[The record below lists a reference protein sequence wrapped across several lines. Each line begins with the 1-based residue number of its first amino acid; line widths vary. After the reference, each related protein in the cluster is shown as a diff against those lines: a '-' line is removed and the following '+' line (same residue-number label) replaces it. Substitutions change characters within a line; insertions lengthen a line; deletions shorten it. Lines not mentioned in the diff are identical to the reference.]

1 MTLRPLAALCT
12 TPTHTHAGQET
23 LKELKNVCVNKHM
36 HECDCV
42 CARVCERM
50 RQGVWV
56 LEIASPKVASR
67 QPPETLEFRRAR
79 LANAWRRRPVLPTS
93 LGGRHAVCMIDS

>member
-1 MTLRPLAALCT
+1 
-12 TPTHTHAGQET
+12 
-23 LKELKNVCVNKHM
+23 M
-36 HECDCV
+36 HECGCV

-50 RQGVWV
+50 CQGVWV

-79 LANAWRRRPVLPTS
+79 LANAWQRQPVLPMS